1 VACVVDNDC
10 PGTQICSASNTC
22 QTTSQCSPACTGG
35 ELCDD
40 GITPNVCYPAA
51 GECTQDRHCRTDS
64 CDPIITGRCECSGD
78 SDCHDG
84 EVCKLF
90 FTDIGGFPF
99 PLGEFCDPP

>member
-1 VACVVDNDC
+1 V
-10 PGTQICSASNTC
+10 
-22 QTTSQCSPACTGG
+22 
-35 ELCDD
+35 
-40 GITPNVCYPAA
+40 
-51 GECTQDRHCRTDS
+51 CTQDRHCRTDS